1 MLAAF
6 LFQRLEH
13 APRYLRWNYSVG
25 QKKKIVLC
33 GGRAAPARRTA
44 LNHFDSDDVPV
55 MKVGLYFCS
64 NLGKLRLKH
73 GGTES

>member
-1 MLAAF
+1 M
-6 LFQRLEH
+6 E
-13 APRYLRWNYSVG
+13 
-25 QKKKIVLC
+25 
-33 GGRAAPARRTA
+33 GGLSCARRTA

-64 NLGKLRLKH
+64 NLGTLRLKH